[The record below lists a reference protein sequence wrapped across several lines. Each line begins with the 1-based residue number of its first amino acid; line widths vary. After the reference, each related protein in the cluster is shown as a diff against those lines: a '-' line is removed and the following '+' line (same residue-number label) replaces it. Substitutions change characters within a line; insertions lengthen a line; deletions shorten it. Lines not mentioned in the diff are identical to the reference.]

1 MKTRIFTLIM
11 SLFIATMAFAYDAEI
26 DGIYYNLD
34 AENKIAEVTRGD
46 EHYMGDIVIPSS
58 IVSDGVTYSVTSIGE
73 YAIGYYNGGNGNINS
88 ISIPKTIEFI
98 GKGAFM
104 DCYNLVAVYI
114 TDVSA
119 WCKIEFSPETISAN
133 PLYYAETL
141 YINNEKVTTLVI
153 PEGVDTIKSLA
164 FQGAPISSFV
174 FPESLV
180 YVAEDA
186 FSGSIWWENLPQ
198 GSIYAGKIFLEY
210 VDYGEDY
217 VGEKETHI
225 DIKEGTKII
234 APRAFA
240 YSSLTS
246 ITIPNSVTE
255 VGGGVFYHCRNLKSV
270 VLSENMTSLPMG
282 TNKTNNGWVDYGFF
296 EGCELLESITIP
308 NSVTSIGNRAFAE
321 CTALTSIT
329 IPNSV
334 TEVGGGVFYGCS
346 SLKSVVLSEN
356 MTSLPIGNK
365 KESWGESYYY
375 GFFERCSSL
384 TSIEIPNSVTEI
396 GSSAFNNCTSLTS
409 ITIPNSVTEVGGG
422 VFYGCESL
430 QSVVLSENM
439 TSLPMGT
446 NNGWGDY
453 GFFEGCEL
461 LESITIPNK
470 VTLIGYDA
478 FNGCRSLMSVKIPN
492 SVTDIQGRAFY
503 GCSSL
508 TSIEIPNS
516 VTEIR
521 GGAFSHCI
529 ALTSIEIPNSVT
541 YLGSEA
547 FANCYSLRYAKLGSG
562 FNANGEDGYL
572 DNNLFY
578 CEDDYVWVGD
588 ENEENGEYMLMTT
601 SLDTLICEFGDDA
614 GIDIY
619 GDEHPLYG
627 TTKLRYF
634 QGPAKLVNSIK
645 EENQTQ
651 FSNKLTEVHIT
662 DGELDENGFNYI
674 NRSKKSL
681 HTIDLAGTINTAIN
695 DLAFYDCYKLENLML
710 PGNLETIGF
719 KAVAECYQ
727 LKEIN
732 IPASV
737 VEINDAAFE
746 NCRSIK
752 SITFGGQAEAKS
764 FASRMKRAAASGDV
778 ALQRIGNWAFYNCHA
793 LENLVIPEGVT
804 EVGDAAFYGCTYL
817 DSLTLPL
824 TTQRIGDNC
833 FALCSRMKQ
842 INVNA
847 IEPPTIFAKTFFDV
861 NRNIPVIVP
870 EGAREAYA
878 NDEYWG
884 EFINVVESGEDTS
897 IENAENANVAIY
909 SVGGVLYVDG
919 LLADYQVFDVNG
931 RLVYSGRDA
940 QLQLPRGVYVV
951 VVEGEVEKVVL

>member
-1 MKTRIFTLIM
+1 MKKIYFLLIALLC
-11 SLFIATMAFAYDAEI
+11 SATMAFAYDVEI

-34 AENKIAEVTRGD
+34 AENKTAEVTSGD
-46 EHYMGDIVIPSS
+46 EFYMGDIVIPSS
-58 IVSDGVTYSVTSIGE
+58 IVSDGVTYCVTSIRE
-73 YAIGYYNGGNGNINS
+73 YAFWGNHIDFINS
-88 ISIPKTIEFI
+88 ISIPNSIVSI
-98 GKGAFM
+98 GSGAFM
-104 DCYNLVAVYI
+104 NNYNFDVYI
-114 TDVSA
+114 SDIFA
-119 WCKIEFSPETISAN
+119 WCKIEFKPETTSTN
-133 PLYYAETL
+133 PLSLAETL
-141 YINNEKVTTLVI
+141 YLNNEKVTTLVI
-153 PEGVDTIKSLA
+153 PEGVDTIKSHV

-198 GSIYAGKIFLEY
+198 GSIYAGKVFLKY
-210 VDYGEDY
+210 VDYREDY

-234 APRAFA
+234 ADCAFINC
-240 YSSLTS
+240 SSLES
-246 ITIPNSVTE
+246 VTIPNSVT
-255 VGGGVFYHCRNLKSV
+255 K
-270 VLSENMTSLPMG
+270 
-282 TNKTNNGWVDYGFF
+282 
-296 EGCELLESITIP
+296 
-308 NSVTSIGNRAFAE
+308 
-321 CTALTSIT
+321 
-329 IPNSV
+329 
-334 TEVGGGVFYGCS
+334 VGGGVFYGCS
-346 SLKSVVLSEN
+346 NLKSVVLSEN

-365 KESWGESYYY
+365 KNIWGESYYY
-375 GFFERCSSL
+375 GFFGRCSSL
-384 TSIEIPNSVTEI
+384 TSIEIPNSVTSI
-396 GSSAFNNCTSLTS
+396 GDEAFYNCTSLTS

-470 VTLIGYDA
+470 VTLIGEDA

-492 SVTDIQGRAFY
+492 SVTDIDGRAFY

-516 VTEIR
+516 VT
-521 GGAFSHCI
+521 
-529 ALTSIEIPNSVT
+529 
-541 YLGSEA
+541 YLGSRA

-572 DNNLFY
+572 GSDLFY
-578 CEDDYVWVGD
+578 CVDDYVWVGD
-588 ENEENGEYMLMTT
+588 ENEENGEYMLMTS

-614 GIDIY
+614 EIDIY
-619 GDEHPLYG
+619 EDEHPLYG

-634 QGPAKLVNSIK
+634 QGPAKLVNTIT
-645 EENQTQ
+645 EEYQTH
-651 FSNKLTEVHIT
+651 FTNKLTEIHIT

-681 HTIDLAGTINTAIN
+681 HTIDLAGTTNTAIN
-695 DLAFYDCYKLENLML
+695 DLAFYDCYKLENLAL
-710 PGNLETIGF
+710 PSNLETIGF

-752 SITFGGQAEAKS
+752 SITFGGQVEAKS

-817 DSLTLPL
+817 DSLALPS

-847 IEPPTIFAKTFFDV
+847 IVPPTIYAKTFFDV

-870 EGAREAYA
+870 EGARDAYA

-884 EFINVVESGEDTS
+884 EFINVIESDEETK

-919 LLADYQVFDVNG
+919 LSADYQVFDTNG
-931 RLVYSGRDA
+931 RLVYTGRDA
-940 QLQLPRGVYVV
+940 QLLLPRGVYVV
-951 VVEGEVEKVVL
+951 AIEGEVEKIVL

>member
-1 MKTRIFTLIM
+1 MKTRIFTLII
-11 SLFIATMAFAYDAEI
+11 SLLVTTITFAYDIEI

-34 AENKIAEVTRGD
+34 MENKTAEVTSRISEETGVCD
-46 EHYMGDIVIPSS
+46 YTGDIVIPSFF
-58 IVSDGVTYSVTSIGE
+58 VNGGVTYSVTSIS
-73 YAIGYYNGGNGNINS
+73 N
-88 ISIPKTIEFI
+88 F
-98 GKGAFM
+98 AFF
-104 DCYNLVAVYI
+104 A
-114 TDVSA
+114 A
-119 WCKIEFSPETISAN
+119 
-133 PLYYAETL
+133 
-141 YINNEKVTTLVI
+141 
-153 PEGVDTIKSLA
+153 
-164 FQGAPISSFV
+164 
-174 FPESLV
+174 
-180 YVAEDA
+180 
-186 FSGSIWWENLPQ
+186 
-198 GSIYAGKIFLEY
+198 
-210 VDYGEDY
+210 
-217 VGEKETHI
+217 
-225 DIKEGTKII
+225 DI
-234 APRAFA
+234 
-240 YSSLTS
+240 TS

-255 VGGGVFYHCRNLKSV
+255 VGGGVFGNCSNLKSV
-270 VLSENMTSLPMG
+270 VLSENMTSLPYINDGGPGWG
-282 TNKTNNGWVDYGFF
+282 TDYGFF
-296 EGCELLESITIP
+296 HGCISLESIIIP
-308 NSVTSIGNRAFAE
+308 NGIVEIGN
-321 CTALTSIT
+321 L
-329 IPNSV
+329 
-334 TEVGGGVFYGCS
+334 
-346 SLKSVVLSEN
+346 
-356 MTSLPIGNK
+356 
-365 KESWGESYYY
+365 
-375 GFFERCSSL
+375 
-384 TSIEIPNSVTEI
+384 
-396 GSSAFNNCTSLTS
+396 AFNGCESLTS
-409 ITIPNSVTEVGGG
+409 ITIPNSVTEIGGG
-422 VFYGCESL
+422 LFASCKSLKTVKLPENIKVLRAHQGYKYTGFFQGCESL
-430 QSVVLSENM
+430 
-439 TSLPMGT
+439 
-446 NNGWGDY
+446 
-453 GFFEGCEL
+453 
-461 LESITIPNK
+461 ESFT
-470 VTLIGYDA
+470 
-478 FNGCRSLMSVKIPN
+478 IPN
-492 SVTDIQGRAFY
+492 SVTEISENAFY

-516 VTEIR
+516 VTEI
-521 GGAFSHCI
+521 GYSAFEECHSLTSIEIPNSVTDIDGRAFYGCSS
-529 ALTSIEIPNSVT
+529 LTSIEIPNSVT

-601 SLDTLICEFGDDA
+601 SLDTLICEFGNDVDMY
-614 GIDIY
+614 IY
-619 GDEHPLYG
+619 EDEHPLYG
-627 TTKLRYF
+627 TTNLRYF
-634 QGPAKLVNSIK
+634 QGPAKLVNTIT
-645 EENQTQ
+645 EEYQTH
-651 FSNKLTEVHIT
+651 FTNKLTEIHIT
-662 DGELDENGFNYI
+662 DGELDENGFNFI

-681 HTIDLAGTINTAIN
+681 HTIDLAGTTNTVIN
-695 DLAFYDCYKLENLML
+695 DLAFYDCYKLENLAL
-710 PGNLETIGF
+710 PSNLETIGF

-764 FASRMKRAAASGDV
+764 FASRMSRAAASGDV

-817 DSLTLPL
+817 DSLALPS

-897 IENAENANVAIY
+897 IENAENANIAIY

-919 LLADYQVFDVNG
+919 LSADYQVFDVNG

-940 QLQLPRGVYVV
+940 VVSLPRGVYVV
-951 VVEGEVEKVVL
+951 VVEGEVEKVVI

>member
-1 MKTRIFTLIM
+1 MKKFYSFLVVM
-11 SLFIATMAFAYDAEI
+11 LLSVVAFAYDVEI

-34 AENKIAEVTRGD
+34 MENKTAEVTSRISEETGVCD
-46 EHYMGDIVIPSS
+46 YTGDIVIPSFF
-58 IVSDGVTYSVTSIGE
+58 VNGGVTYSVTSIS
-73 YAIGYYNGGNGNINS
+73 NC
-88 ISIPKTIEFI
+88 
-98 GKGAFM
+98 AFF
-104 DCYNLVAVYI
+104 A
-114 TDVSA
+114 A
-119 WCKIEFSPETISAN
+119 
-133 PLYYAETL
+133 
-141 YINNEKVTTLVI
+141 
-153 PEGVDTIKSLA
+153 
-164 FQGAPISSFV
+164 
-174 FPESLV
+174 
-180 YVAEDA
+180 
-186 FSGSIWWENLPQ
+186 
-198 GSIYAGKIFLEY
+198 
-210 VDYGEDY
+210 
-217 VGEKETHI
+217 
-225 DIKEGTKII
+225 DI
-234 APRAFA
+234 
-240 YSSLTS
+240 TS

-255 VGGGVFYHCRNLKSV
+255 VGGGVFGNCSNLKSV
-270 VLSENMTSLPMG
+270 VLSENMTSLPCINDG
-282 TNKTNNGWVDYGFF
+282 GPGWGIDYGFF
-296 EGCELLESITIP
+296 EGCELLESIIIP
-308 NSVTSIGNRAFAE
+308 NGIVEIGNLAF
-321 CTALTSIT
+321 
-329 IPNSV
+329 N
-334 TEVGGGVFYGCS
+334 GCE
-346 SLKSVVLSEN
+346 SLV
-356 MTSLPIGNK
+356 
-365 KESWGESYYY
+365 
-375 GFFERCSSL
+375 
-384 TSIEIPNSVTEI
+384 SIEIPNSVTE
-396 GSSAFNNCTSLTS
+396 
-409 ITIPNSVTEVGGG
+409 VGG

-446 NNGWGDY
+446 NNGGWGDY

-470 VTLIGYDA
+470 VTLIGVDA

-492 SVTDIQGRAFY
+492 SVTDIEGRAFY
-503 GCSSL
+503 GCSS
-508 TSIEIPNS
+508 
-516 VTEIR
+516 
-521 GGAFSHCI
+521 
-529 ALTSIEIPNSVT
+529 LTSIEIPNSVT

-562 FNANGEDGYL
+562 FKANGEDGYL
-572 DNNLFY
+572 GDNLFY

-588 ENEENGEYMLMTT
+588 ENEENGEYMLMTS

-614 GIDIY
+614 EIDIY
-619 GDEHPLYG
+619 EDEHPLYG

-634 QGPAKLVNSIK
+634 QGPAKLVNTIT
-645 EENQTQ
+645 EEYQTH
-651 FSNKLTEVHIT
+651 FTNKLTEIHIT
-662 DGELDENGFNYI
+662 DGELDENGFNFI

-681 HTIDLAGTINTAIN
+681 HTIDLAGTTNTVIN
-695 DLAFYDCYKLENLML
+695 DLAFYDCYKLENLAL
-710 PGNLETIGF
+710 PSNLETIGF

-764 FASRMKRAAASGDV
+764 FASRMNRAATSGDV

-817 DSLTLPL
+817 DSLALPS

-847 IEPPTIFAKTFFDV
+847 TVPPTIFAKTFFYV

-884 EFINVVESGEDTS
+884 EFINVVESEDVETQ

-919 LLADYQVFDVNG
+919 LSADYQVFDVNG

-940 QLQLPRGVYVV
+940 QLQLPRGVYMIAVG
-951 VVEGEVEKVVL
+951 GEVQKVVI

>member
-1 MKTRIFTLIM
+1 MKTRIFTLII
-11 SLFIATMAFAYDAEI
+11 SLLVTTITFAYDIEI

-34 AENKIAEVTRGD
+34 MENKTAEVTSRISEETGVCD
-46 EHYMGDIVIPSS
+46 YTGDIVIPSFF
-58 IVSDGVTYSVTSIGE
+58 VNGGVTYSVTSIS
-73 YAIGYYNGGNGNINS
+73 N
-88 ISIPKTIEFI
+88 F
-98 GKGAFM
+98 AFF
-104 DCYNLVAVYI
+104 A
-114 TDVSA
+114 A
-119 WCKIEFSPETISAN
+119 
-133 PLYYAETL
+133 
-141 YINNEKVTTLVI
+141 
-153 PEGVDTIKSLA
+153 
-164 FQGAPISSFV
+164 
-174 FPESLV
+174 
-180 YVAEDA
+180 
-186 FSGSIWWENLPQ
+186 
-198 GSIYAGKIFLEY
+198 
-210 VDYGEDY
+210 
-217 VGEKETHI
+217 
-225 DIKEGTKII
+225 DI
-234 APRAFA
+234 
-240 YSSLTS
+240 TS

-255 VGGGVFYHCRNLKSV
+255 VGGGVFGNCSNLKSV
-270 VLSENMTSLPMG
+270 VLSENMTSLPYINDGGPGWG
-282 TNKTNNGWVDYGFF
+282 TDYGFF
-296 EGCELLESITIP
+296 HGCISLESIIIP
-308 NSVTSIGNRAFAE
+308 NGIVEIGNLAF
-321 CTALTSIT
+321 
-329 IPNSV
+329 N
-334 TEVGGGVFYGCS
+334 GCE
-346 SLKSVVLSEN
+346 SLV
-356 MTSLPIGNK
+356 
-365 KESWGESYYY
+365 
-375 GFFERCSSL
+375 
-384 TSIEIPNSVTEI
+384 SIE
-396 GSSAFNNCTSLTS
+396 
-409 ITIPNSVTEVGGG
+409 IPNSVTEVGGG

-470 VTLIGYDA
+470 VTLIGEDA

-492 SVTDIQGRAFY
+492 SVTDIDGRAFY
-503 GCSSL
+503 GCSS
-508 TSIEIPNS
+508 
-516 VTEIR
+516 
-521 GGAFSHCI
+521 
-529 ALTSIEIPNSVT
+529 LTSIEIPNSVT

-601 SLDTLICEFGDDA
+601 SLDTLICEFGNDVDMY
-614 GIDIY
+614 IY
-619 GDEHPLYG
+619 EDEHPLYG
-627 TTKLRYF
+627 TTNLRYF
-634 QGPAKLVNSIK
+634 QGPAKLVNTIT
-645 EENQTQ
+645 EEYQTH
-651 FSNKLTEVHIT
+651 FTNKLTEIHIT
-662 DGELDENGFNYI
+662 DGELDENGFNFI

-681 HTIDLAGTINTAIN
+681 HTIDLAGTTNTVIN
-695 DLAFYDCYKLENLML
+695 DLAFYDCYKLENLAL
-710 PGNLETIGF
+710 PSNLETIGF

-764 FASRMKRAAASGDV
+764 FASRMSRAAASGDV

-817 DSLTLPL
+817 DSLALPS

-897 IENAENANVAIY
+897 IENAENANIAIY

-919 LLADYQVFDVNG
+919 LSADYQVFDVNG

-940 QLQLPRGVYVV
+940 VVSLPRGVYVV
-951 VVEGEVEKVVL
+951 VVEGEVEKVVI

>member
-11 SLFIATMAFAYDAEI
+11 SLFVATMVFAYDAEI

-34 AENKIAEVTRGD
+34 AENKTAEVTSGD
-46 EHYMGDIVIPSS
+46 EYYMGDIVIPSS
-58 IVSDGVTYSVTSIGE
+58 IVSNGVTYSVTSIGA
-73 YAIGYYNGGNGNINS
+73 YAFSDYSLRGLLHS
-88 ISIPKTIEFI
+88 ISIPNTIVSI
-98 GKGAFM
+98 GSGAFLNNYEF
-104 DCYNLVAVYI
+104 DVYI
-114 TDVSA
+114 SDIFA
-119 WCKIEFSPETISAN
+119 WCKIEFKPETTSTN
-133 PLYYAETL
+133 PLSLAETL
-141 YINNEKVTTLVI
+141 YLNNEKVTTLVI
-153 PEGVDTIKSLA
+153 PEGVDTIKSHV

-198 GSIYAGKIFLEY
+198 GSIYAGKVFLKY

-225 DIKEGTKII
+225 DIKEGTKTI
-234 APRAFA
+234 ADCAFINC
-240 YSSLTS
+240 SSLES
-246 ITIPNSVTE
+246 VTIPNSVT
-255 VGGGVFYHCRNLKSV
+255 K
-270 VLSENMTSLPMG
+270 
-282 TNKTNNGWVDYGFF
+282 
-296 EGCELLESITIP
+296 
-308 NSVTSIGNRAFAE
+308 
-321 CTALTSIT
+321 
-329 IPNSV
+329 
-334 TEVGGGVFYGCS
+334 VGGGVFYGCS
-346 SLKSVVLSEN
+346 NLKSVVLSEN

-365 KESWGESYYY
+365 KDYWGGSYNY
-375 GFFERCSSL
+375 GFFE
-384 TSIEIPNSVTEI
+384 
-396 GSSAFNNCTSLTS
+396 
-409 ITIPNSVTEVGGG
+409 
-422 VFYGCESL
+422 
-430 QSVVLSENM
+430 
-439 TSLPMGT
+439 
-446 NNGWGDY
+446 
-453 GFFEGCEL
+453 
-461 LESITIPNK
+461 
-470 VTLIGYDA
+470 
-478 FNGCRSLMSVKIPN
+478 
-492 SVTDIQGRAFY
+492 

-516 VTEIR
+516 VTSIGDR
-521 GGAFSHCI
+521 AFCNCSSLTSITIPNSVTSIGDIAFYNCSFLTSITIPNSVTAIGNYAFSECSSLTSITIPNSVTEIGDEAFSGCI
-529 ALTSIEIPNSVT
+529 GLTSIEIPNSVI
-541 YLGSEA
+541 YLGDEA
-547 FANCYSLRYAKLGSG
+547 FANCWSLRYAKLGSG
-562 FNANGEDGYL
+562 IKEIGERI
-572 DNNLFY
+572 FY
-578 CEDDYVWVGD
+578 CNGIYD
-588 ENEENGEYMLMTT
+588 EETDEYI
-601 SLDTLICEFGDDA
+601 SFVPPFDTLICEFGEEVVLVYEEDV
-614 GIDIY
+614 Y
-619 GDEHPLYG
+619 ENYTTHPLT
-627 TTKLRYF
+627 TTKNLRYF
-634 QGPAKLVNSIK
+634 EGPAKLVNTISEGI
-645 EENQTQ
+645 QTQ

-681 HTIDLAGTINTAIN
+681 HTIDLAGTTNTAIN

-817 DSLTLPL
+817 DSLALPS

-847 IEPPTIFAKTFFDV
+847 TVPPTIFAKTFFDV

-884 EFINVVESGEDTS
+884 EFINVVESDDVDTQ

-919 LLADYQVFDVNG
+919 LSADYQVFDVNG
-931 RLVYSGRDA
+931 RLVYTGRDV
-940 QLQLPRGVYVV
+940 QLSLPRGVYVV
-951 VVEGEVEKVVL
+951 NVGGEVEKVVI